1 MNAKRDQPL
10 TESTYL
16 VLISLA
22 PGPLHGYA
30 ILKRSEKIS
39 DGAVILGTGTL
50 FGILRRL
57 LEAGWIERRDPTCP
71 ATDNRGQK
79 HYALTRAG
87 RRALS
92 AEQSRLEQLA
102 RFDGIHDRQPG
113 VRRTT

>member
-1 MNAKRDQPL
+1 MNIERGQPL

-30 ILKRSEKIS
+30 ILKRVEEIS
-39 DGAVILGTGTL
+39 DDAVTLGTGTL

-57 LEAGWIERRDPTCP
+57 LEVGWIERRDPTRR

-79 HYALTRAG
+79 HYALTRVG
-87 RRALS
+87 KRALS

-102 RFDGIHDRQPG
+102 RLG
-113 VRRTT
+113 RRITREART